1 MHTATPLYIYFLL
14 CSFFSRKVFL
24 MILSICSET
33 VRLVYNF
40 SLLIFAGVAVGL
52 RQQLQILL

>member
-1 MHTATPLYIYFLL
+1 
-14 CSFFSRKVFL
+14 

-33 VRLVYNF
+33 VRLVYLF

-52 RQQLQILL
+52 RQQLQILLSNPACKGLYSKILVTL